1 MMPRYSS
8 SCSRSP
14 LKIAADAAGMNGKSA
29 VPTRISALSPDSS
42 DMSIASMSAV
52 FIEFSQKERPNAS
65 TTARM
70 PPIRLKR
77 SRLLKKG
84 TKRMMIIVSRLLST
98 SG

>member
-1 MMPRYSS
+1 M
-8 SCSRSP
+8 SP
-14 LKIAADAAGMNGKSA
+14 SKMADAAAGMKGKSA
-29 VPTRISALSPDSS
+29 VPARIKALSLDSS
-42 DMSIASMSAV
+42 DISIASMSAV
-52 FIEFSQKERPNAS
+52 FIEFSQKERPNAR

-98 SG
+98 NG